1 MQEESSD
8 LTDQPLSIRDE
19 LTICT
24 DGAALLENVL
34 LKLVEGAESTDE
46 ARDVLSKYS
55 PQAGVCGGK
64 IHSSWGCLDCQ
75 ADPTCVVCG
84 DCFDESKH
92 KGHRYHFKPYSSGC
106 CDCGDPDAWNPEG
119 FCDKHSGPSIDQL
132 DLPALF
138 SEIPLTL

>member
-1 MQEESSD
+1 MIEE
-8 LTDQPLSIRDE
+8 
-19 LTICT
+19 TIAIQKMLLYIKEKLKVCD
-24 DGAALLENVL
+24 DGVELLESEL
-34 LKLVEGAESTDE
+34 LILVEGAENSDQ
-46 ARDVLSKYS
+46 ARDILSKFS

-92 KGHRYHFKPYSSGC
+92 KGHRYHYKPYSSGC

-119 FCDKHSGPSIDQL
+119 FCDRHSGPSIDQL

-138 SEIPLTL
+138 A